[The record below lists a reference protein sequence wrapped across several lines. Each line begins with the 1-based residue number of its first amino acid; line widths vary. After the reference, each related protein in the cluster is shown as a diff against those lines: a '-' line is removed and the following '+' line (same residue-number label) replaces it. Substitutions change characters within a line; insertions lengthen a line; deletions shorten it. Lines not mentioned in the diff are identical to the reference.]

1 MSIDFQR
8 YDEVE
13 HTPLRVYNRAVT
25 LYNLTEDFG
34 KEVGKEYLGIF
45 SNEEVKQITIMVS
58 YIETRGAEA
67 ASKFAT
73 RDFSETYEETV
84 H

>member
-8 YDEVE
+8 FDEVE
-13 HTPLRVYNRAVT
+13 HVPLRVYNRAVT
-25 LYNLTEDFG
+25 LYNLTSDFG
-34 KEVGKEYLGIF
+34 KEVGKEYLTLF
-45 SNEEVKQITIMVS
+45 SKGEVAQITIMVS
-58 YIETRGAEA
+58 YIESKGAEA

-73 RDFSETYEETV
+73 RDLAKALGETV